1 MMGKVIAIVVFLMMM
16 CTIVLYSCIVAGKRA
31 NEKWDEL
38 KSGDKEDP
46 ANAG

>member
-1 MMGKVIAIVVFLMMM
+1 MMGKVIAIVVFLLMM

-31 NEKWDEL
+31 NEKWEER